1 MIDKNSPI
9 PVYYQLKN
17 DLTSKIAK
25 GVWKSGDCIA
35 SERELCE
42 IYGVSRM
49 TIRQAVGELVQE
61 GVLLRIKGKGT
72 FVCEQKL
79 KQQDMMSFT
88 EIIKKTGNELV
99 TEVLEF
105 STIETPEDFEDIFT
119 LDNLYKI
126 KRKRIV
132 DKECVA
138 LETVYIPV
146 DYCGYIDK
154 DMLNG
159 SLFKILEKFGYV
171 VDYSTSSISAIIIN
185 EELKEIFSVDQEVP
199 MLKVISKTY
208 DNKDKMIFLE
218 EAIYRSDKYLLE
230 VNISRREGKIR

>member
-1 MIDKNSPI
+1 MIDKSSPI

-146 DYCGYIDK
+146 DYCGYINK

-171 VDYSTSSISAIIIN
+171 VDYSNSSISAVIIN
-185 EELKEIFSVDQEVP
+185 EELKEIFGVDQEVP

-208 DNKDKMIFLE
+208 DDKDKMIFLE

>member
-159 SLFKILEKFGYV
+159 SLFKILEKFGYI

-185 EELKEIFSVDQEVP
+185 EELKEIFEVDQEVP

>member
-159 SLFKILEKFGYV
+159 SLFKILEKFGYI
-171 VDYSTSSISAIIIN
+171 VDYSTSSISAVIIN
-185 EELKEIFSVDQEVP
+185 EELKEIFAVDQEVP
-199 MLKVISKTY
+199 MLKVVSKTY

>member
-9 PVYYQLKN
+9 PVYYQLKT

-25 GVWKSGDCIA
+25 GVWKAGDCIA

-132 DKECVA
+132 DKECIA

-154 DMLNG
+154 EMLNG
-159 SLFKILEKFGYV
+159 SLFSILEKFGYI
-171 VDYSTSSISAIIIN
+171 VDYSNSSISAIIIN
-185 EELKEIFSVDQEVP
+185 EELKEIFGVDQEVP
-199 MLKVISKTY
+199 MLKVVSKTY

-230 VNISRREGKIR
+230 VNISTI